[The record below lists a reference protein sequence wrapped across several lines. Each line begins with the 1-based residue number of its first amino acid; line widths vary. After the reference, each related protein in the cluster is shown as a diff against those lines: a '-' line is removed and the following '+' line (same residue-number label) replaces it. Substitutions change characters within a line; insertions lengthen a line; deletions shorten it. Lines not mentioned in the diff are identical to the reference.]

1 MNKYTITLSDGTM
14 LTDLTLNGNNFI
26 SRTEVTA
33 TTFNGKLSHVTI
45 SDGETEETMTNAE
58 LVQISTL
65 IPDEWWFIL
74 REIPEDELRY
84 IRIEAEV
91 DYIAMMSD
99 VEL

>member
-1 MNKYTITLSDGTM
+1 MDKYIITLSDGTT
-14 LTDLTLNGNNFI
+14 LENLTLNGNNFI

-65 IPDEWWFIL
+65 VPGEWWFIL
-74 REIPEDELRY
+74 REISEEELRFM
-84 IRIEAEV
+84 RIEAEV